1 VCSVRGDARQLA
13 PVYGVAVVDQQ
24 LFVVRAWSAL
34 IEVYDITTY
43 CPLGQLSVARLVDVT
58 DMTGCP
64 LHHRLYVADSDSR
77 AVHVLNLND
86 TAGQRHVVSLSDVTP
101 QTAGQCHVVSP
112 SETAHTAGQ
121 WSLVDKP
128 YGVSVSSSGHV
139 VISFSETSVVA
150 IFSSAGVLQR
160 QIVVDEL
167 LNVRHAV
174 LLDTGQLVVCHG
186 SLQHHA
192 GVSVIDAQGQIVRT
206 LRAPTDYWPT
216 HLALDQRGFIY
227 VADYSNKRVMQLQS
241 DLTYMSDIVDQQH
254 GLRNPRSICIDP
266 ASRRLYVAEAAGNVL
281 VFGFH

>member
-1 VCSVRGDARQLA
+1 VYTYVYVYTVRVCSVRGDARQLA
-13 PVYGVAVVDQQ
+13 PVYGVTVVDQQ

-34 IEVYDITTY
+34 IEVYDVTTY

-77 AVHVLNLND
+77 ALHVVNLND
-86 TAGQRHVVSLSDVTP
+86 AAGQRHVASLSDVTP
-101 QTAGQCHVVSP
+101 
-112 SETAHTAGQ
+112 HTGGQ

-128 YGVSVSSSGHV
+128 YGVSVSSSGHL

-160 QIVVDEL
+160 QIVVDEV

-174 LLDTGQLVVCHG
+174 LVDTGQLVVCHG

-227 VADYSNKRVMQLQS
+227 VADYSNKRVMQLDS

-266 ASRRLYVAEAAGNVL
+266 ASRRMYVAEAAGNVL